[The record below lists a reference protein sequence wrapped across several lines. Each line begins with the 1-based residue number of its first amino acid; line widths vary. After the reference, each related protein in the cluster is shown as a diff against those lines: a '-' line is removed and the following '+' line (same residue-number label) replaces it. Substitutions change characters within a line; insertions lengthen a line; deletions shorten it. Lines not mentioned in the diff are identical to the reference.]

1 MSVKDSNNEW
11 NLATY
16 NGDFNISDGVA
27 ERLTIDSSGNATFAG
42 NVTAL
47 TIASTNGTGRYFMIQ
62 NASGNQTY
70 PVYSFKTDG
79 NTGMMNPSD
88 DTLSLVTGGTTR
100 LTINNSSSTFAGD
113 VSLPDSKKAYFGTSN
128 DLEIYH
134 DGSNSYIKDAGTGN
148 LEIRSNFLKVK
159 SPTAEDMIWAQENAG
174 VTLFHNNVSKLA
186 TTSIGVI
193 VSGSIEAV
201 GGSIF
206 VYDGNEFR
214 AGDAGDL
221 RIGHDATNSY
231 LKNNTGDLYINQA
244 AVTKS
249 IIFKVSNANALD
261 TTAIT
266 IDSSGNTT
274 FAGDVFE
281 IGNNTSNVDL
291 YLAGGTDSNNT
302 LNFGDPSDN
311 NVGRII
317 YRHASNQMGLYTDNT
332 QQLLI
337 DSSGNVGIGTD
348 SPDTKL
354 TINSGTAN
362 VAMNVV
368 STDASASIAFADNTT
383 TAYNYNQIGAIG
395 NDLKFVTSTTERM
408 RIDSSGNVGI
418 GTDSPDAKLEV
429 VGAISTGNGASVR
442 SEISSP
448 VGSGN
453 ASLLFASNAG
463 NVNTNIAEFI
473 FTNSL
478 NGSSTRNELMRITS
492 GGNVGIGTDSPSTKF
507 QLNSPNAGSIV
518 GGTIGATI
526 YGYSNNEMLV
536 ISSTY
541 DQSTGG
547 IRFKRGQ
554 AGSEID
560 SGSITFTTSGTSFN
574 TSSDYRLKEDL
585 QDFAGLDMVSKIP
598 VYDFKWKVDESRSYG
613 VMAHE
618 LQEVLPNAV
627 SGEKDAEKHQQ
638 VDYSKIVP
646 LLVKSIQ
653 EQQVML
659 KELKAEVD
667 KLKQECKCKN

>member
-1 MSVKDSNNEW
+1 
-11 NLATY
+11 
-16 NGDFNISDGVA
+16 
-27 ERLTIDSSGNATFAG
+27 
-42 NVTAL
+42 
-47 TIASTNGTGRYFMIQ
+47 
-62 NASGNQTY
+62 
-70 PVYSFKTDG
+70 
-79 NTGMMNPSD
+79 MNPSD

-266 IDSSGNTT
+266 IDSSGNST
-274 FAGDVFE
+274 FAGQVNITKSGADPNLV
-281 IGNNTSNVDL
+281 ITNNT
-291 YLAGGTDSNNT
+291 AGGDFIKCVGETGDTVFTLDSDGTGGEAALRMYKDGVLKNYFAANG
-302 LNFGDPSDN
+302 NSYFN
-311 NVGRII
+311 NV
-317 YRHASNQMGLYTDNT
+317 
-332 QQLLI
+332 
-337 DSSGNVGIGTD
+337 
-348 SPDTKL
+348 
-354 TINSGTAN
+354 
-362 VAMNVV
+362 
-368 STDASASIAFADNTT
+368 
-383 TAYNYNQIGAIG
+383 
-395 NDLKFVTSTTERM
+395 
-408 RIDSSGNVGI
+408 GNVGI

-478 NGSSTRNELMRITS
+478 NGSSTRNELMRIDSS
-492 GGNVGIGTDSPSTKF
+492 GNVDINAGVLNIGASRGTYIDASEDSSSTGHIFVSNDAAGDFGQLAGNLILQARIHPTVYRDIIFAGGLNTAEALMTIQGEGNVGIGTDSPDTKLTINSGTANVAMNVVSTDA
-507 QLNSPNAGSIV
+507 SASIAFADN
-518 GGTIGATI
+518 TTTAYNYNQIGAIGNDLKFVT
-526 YGYSNNEMLV
+526 
-536 ISSTY
+536 ST
-541 DQSTGG
+541 TERMR
-547 IRFKRGQ
+547 I
-554 AGSEID
+554 
-560 SGSITFTTSGTSFN
+560 TSGGEVLIGTQVNNGYPLEIEANSGGGQIYLKRSASYAEIFMGGSTVADTAFFIRSAGAGGVKLLASATAWASASDESLKEN
-574 TSSDYRLKEDL
+574 IKPLENALDKIKDYRCIEYTLKESPEDKKIGFIA
-585 QDFAGLDMVSKIP
+585 QDWEEDYPQIVDKDDEGLLRMKYTETIP
-598 VYDFKWKVDESRSYG
+598 V
-613 VMAHE
+613 
-618 LQEVLPNAV
+618 
-627 SGEKDAEKHQQ
+627 
-638 VDYSKIVP
+638 
-646 LLVKSIQ
+646 LLKAIQ
-653 EQQVML
+653 
-659 KELKAEVD
+659 ELKAEVD